1 MRVEVVMA
9 SRSSRRPSRFPV
21 GTKFVIESRRG
32 DDDKVQIFT
41 RYLEFPDGTFL
52 PLPQHPA
59 TEKREPKRAAKA
71 ARRRTRSRTTT
82 H

>member
-1 MRVEVVMA
+1 MA
-9 SRSSRRPSRFPV
+9 YRSSRLPSRFPV
-21 GTKFVIESRRG
+21 GTKFVIESRPREG
-32 DDDKVQIFT
+32 DPRDGDQVQIVT
-41 RYLEFPDGTFL
+41 RYIEFPDGTFL

-59 TEKREPKRAAKA
+59 AEKREPKKAAKA

>member
-1 MRVEVVMA
+1 MA
-9 SRSSRRPSRFPV
+9 YRSSRLPSRFPV

-32 DDDKVQIFT
+32 DDKVQIFT
-41 RYLEFPDGTFL
+41 RHLEFPDGTFL

-59 TEKREPKRAAKA
+59 TEKREPKKAAKA
-71 ARRRTRSRTTT
+71 ARRRTRSRATT